1 MAGSLGMFWH
11 LGRHL
16 EGRQVLSRLV
26 GSHDGSPAARAL
38 ALQAVSIV
46 ERPRG
51 CLVHPNPRCAEAAA
65 ESLALFEELGD
76 TWHAALSRVLLAVEG
91 VTGAHPDRSQA
102 LLAAAEEQF
111 DRDGDPWGPAVIG
124 FVRMETAIK
133 TGDVDTAVRIGR
145 TTAVAFRQLDDAWG
159 LSATLYHLGWGLRQ
173 FGRFGEAAP
182 ALEEAIDV
190 ARGAGLWNT
199 AQWALA
205 DLAIEKV
212 HLGDH
217 DAARQLFDEAAAAS
231 REIGDGA
238 GEVLAG
244 YGYGLLAH
252 VPRDW
257 DRSQASTTRSRWTR
271 SSTSAHPSTKESC
284 SLGWGGAT
292 KPTATLVCSLR
303 RDTRRRWRWVAGSAS
318 RASPRLPSRGSHGWR
333 SLRATGIPPP
343 RDSSEAAGTPG
354 TVPPA
359 GTTARACRP

>member
-26 GSHDGSPAARAL
+26 AGHEGSPAARAL

-51 CLVHPNPRCAEAAA
+51 CLAHPSPRCAETAA

-76 TWHAALSRVLLAVEG
+76 DWHAALSRVLLAVEG
-91 VTGAHPDRSQA
+91 VTGANPERSRA
-102 LLAAAEEQF
+102 LLAAAEDQF
-111 DRDGDPWGPAVIG
+111 NRDGDPWGPAVIG
-124 FVRMETAIK
+124 FVRMETAMK
-133 TGDVDTAVRIGR
+133 TGDVDAAVRLGR
-145 TTAVAFRQLDDAWG
+145 TTAAAFRQLDDAWG

-173 FGRFGEAAP
+173 SGRFDDAAR

-190 ARGAGLWNT
+190 SRGAGLWNT

-212 HLGDH
+212 HVGDH
-217 DAARQLFDEAAAAS
+217 DTARQLFDEAAAAS

-252 VPRDW
+252 VDRDW
-257 DRSQASTTRSRWTR
+257 DEARRHYAAAVDGFIELGTPVPKASLW
-271 SSTSAHPSTKESC
+271 P
-284 SLGWGGAT
+284 GW
-292 KPTATLVCSLR
+292 PVR
-303 RDTRRRWRWVAGSAS
+303 RGRRRHRPAHARYEELWTWAVDSVNPVSPRPPWKGLPAS
-318 RASPRLPSRGSHGWR
+318 RCRRG
-333 SLRATGIPPP
+333 P
-343 RDSSEAAGTPG
+343 RDRRRTSMT
-354 TVPPA
+354 PPA
-359 GTTARACRP
+359 PGNGSTGRRRPTSKLTLCT